1 MIKDNY
7 KIRIINNKLIL
18 INIYASSEI
27 MVFEGVAKD
36 IISKIMNNE
45 KIEKIIEDISVDYN
59 QINTEVEK
67 DVYSFINELKQLGI
81 YNG

>member
-81 YNG
+81 I